1 MSTLPLASQAN
12 LIGKM
17 CFKMRILVGHK
28 FSESTLAIVIEVYNL
43 EQKK

>member
-1 MSTLPLASQAN
+1 MSTLPLAPQTN

-17 CFKMRILVGHK
+17 HFKMRILVGHK
-28 FSESTLAIVIEVYNL
+28 FSESILATVIEAYNL